1 MCGKVHK
8 DKDWKE
14 LSLQVEDEQ
23 TRIFLKLVFELWE
36 GLEKYKQGSIIS
48 DTPAANQQSQTRS
61 RASGSGR
68 MR

>member
-8 DKDWKE
+8 DKDWEE
-14 LSLQVEDEQ
+14 LGRQVEDEQ
-23 TRIFLKLVFELWE
+23 TRVFLKLVFQLWE
-36 GLEKYKQGSIIS
+36 GLEKCKQGSIIS
-48 DTPAANQQSQTRS
+48 DPPAANQQSQTRS

>member
-8 DKDWKE
+8 DKDWEE
-14 LSLQVEDEQ
+14 LGRQVEDEQ
-23 TRIFLKLVFELWE
+23 TRIFLKLVFQLWE